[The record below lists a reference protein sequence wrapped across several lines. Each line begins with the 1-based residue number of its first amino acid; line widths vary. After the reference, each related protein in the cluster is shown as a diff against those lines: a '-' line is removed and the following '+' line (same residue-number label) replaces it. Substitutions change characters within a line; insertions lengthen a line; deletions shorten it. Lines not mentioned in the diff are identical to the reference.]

1 VAAASVINERIIVV
15 LVHRES
21 MVAVAN
27 ALRLLGSALGA
38 LGGALVF
45 VEFFQMPNYVEYNP
59 EFQDYR
65 IETNQTDVR
74 EHTWVGRTGGLCI
87 SLGFA
92 LLFVA
97 TFLG

>member
-1 VAAASVINERIIVV
+1 
-15 LVHRES
+15 

-45 VEFFQMPNYVEYNP
+45 VEFFQLPSYVEYDP

-65 IETNQTDVR
+65 IETGRTDVR
-74 EHTWVGRTGGLCI
+74 EHTWIGRIGGFCI
-87 SLGFA
+87 ALGFS

-97 TFLG
+97 TFVG

>member
-1 VAAASVINERIIVV
+1 
-15 LVHRES
+15 

-45 VEFFQMPNYVEYNP
+45 AEFFQLPSYVEFNA
-59 EFQDYR
+59 EFEDYR
-65 IETNQTDVR
+65 IETAPGTVR
-74 EHTWVGRTGGLCI
+74 EHSWIGRIGGLCVAA
-87 SLGFA
+87 GFA

-97 TFLG
+97 TLFG

>member
-1 VAAASVINERIIVV
+1 
-15 LVHRES
+15 

-27 ALRLLGSALGA
+27 ALRLLGSALGT

-45 VEFFQMPNYVEYNP
+45 VEFFQYPSYVTYSHES
-59 EFQDYR
+59 QAYR
-65 IETNQTDVR
+65 LDTSQAAVR
-74 EHTWVGRTGGLCI
+74 EHTWLGRVGGLCV

-97 TFLG
+97 TFVG

>member
-1 VAAASVINERIIVV
+1 
-15 LVHRES
+15 

-45 VEFFQMPNYVEYNP
+45 VEFFQMPNYVEYNA

-65 IETNQTDVR
+65 IDTNRTDVQ
-74 EHTWVGRTGGLCI
+74 EHTWIGRIGGFCI
-87 SLGFA
+87 ALGFS

-97 TFLG
+97 TLVG

>member
-1 VAAASVINERIIVV
+1 
-15 LVHRES
+15 

-45 VEFFQMPNYVEYNP
+45 VEFFQMPDYVEYNP

-65 IETNQTDVR
+65 IETNQPDVR
-74 EHTWVGRTGGLCI
+74 EHTWIGRIGGLCL

-97 TFLG
+97 TFLE

>member
-1 VAAASVINERIIVV
+1 
-15 LVHRES
+15 

-45 VEFFQMPNYVEYNP
+45 VEFFQMPSYVRYNE

-65 IETNQTDVR
+65 IDTSQPDIQ
-74 EHTWVGRTGGLCI
+74 EHTWAGRIGGFCL
-87 SLGFA
+87 SLGFS

>member
-1 VAAASVINERIIVV
+1 LSPSVAPPG
-15 LVHRES
+15 

-45 VEFFQMPNYVEYNP
+45 VEFFQMPSYVEYNE

-65 IETNQTDVR
+65 IEGNRTEVR
-74 EHTWVGRTGGLCI
+74 EHTWIGRIGGFCL

-92 LLFVA
+92 LLFLA
-97 TFLG
+97 TFLE

>member
-1 VAAASVINERIIVV
+1 
-15 LVHRES
+15 

-45 VEFFQMPNYVEYNP
+45 VEFFQLPTYVEYDP
-59 EFQDYR
+59 EFRDYR
-65 IETNQTDVR
+65 IDAGRTDVR
-74 EHTWVGRTGGLCI
+74 EHTWIGRIGGLCI
-87 SLGFA
+87 ALGFSFQF
-92 LLFVA
+92 LA